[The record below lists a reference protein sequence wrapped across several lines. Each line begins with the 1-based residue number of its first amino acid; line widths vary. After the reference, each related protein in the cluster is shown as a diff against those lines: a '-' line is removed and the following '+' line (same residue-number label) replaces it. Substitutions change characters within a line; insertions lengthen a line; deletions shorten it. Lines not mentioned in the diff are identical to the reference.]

1 MQDEVIEEYS
11 RPFPGEVVET
21 YTRPLPASMAPA
33 KPQAAKKPKRR
44 RWRGFLLL
52 LVIAA
57 GITAVIG
64 GGQWVLGMLRG
75 AYTGEYDYYDRDWQ
89 EDTTDS
95 PITIPTVEA
104 AADAE
109 LTLTAGR
116 TRTLT
121 AQEVYQTVKDAV
133 VTVAVDLG
141 GGKMSVGTGILFR
154 EDGYF
159 VTNQHVVAGG
169 SACTVLLADGTPYEA
184 NYIASDA
191 DYDVAVL
198 KIDGTGF
205 PTADFGNSDT
215 LEVGE
220 TVYAI
225 GTPLNLEMSGTF
237 TDGIVSSVN
246 REMQQTA
253 GTSMP
258 LIQTNAALNNGNS
271 GGPLINSC
279 GQVVGINF
287 MKMYAR
293 ASTVEGLGFAI
304 PSVQVERVVN
314 DLLTYGAVQPAAPG
328 STGG

>member
-1 MQDEVIEEYS
+1 M
-11 RPFPGEVVET
+11 
-21 YTRPLPASMAPA
+21 
-33 KPQAAKKPKRR
+33 
-44 RWRGFLLL
+44 
-52 LVIAA
+52 
-57 GITAVIG
+57 
-64 GGQWVLGMLRG
+64 
-75 AYTGEYDYYDRDWQ
+75 
-89 EDTTDS
+89 
-95 PITIPTVEA
+95 EA

-205 PTADFGNSDT
+205 PTAVDVEILRRPFGIY
-215 LEVGE
+215 LLLFLAFPCFCRKKV
-220 TVYAI
+220 
-225 GTPLNLEMSGTF
+225 
-237 TDGIVSSVN
+237 
-246 REMQQTA
+246 QKK
-253 GTSMP
+253 
-258 LIQTNAALNNGNS
+258 S
-271 GGPLINSC
+271 GG
-279 GQVVGINF
+279 
-287 MKMYAR
+287 
-293 ASTVEGLGFAI
+293 
-304 PSVQVERVVN
+304 
-314 DLLTYGAVQPAAPG
+314 
-328 STGG
+328 